1 MLNYQEES
9 CELTLKE
16 GIEEYREYL
25 RANNRHVL
33 GENCSEDEK
42 FNILCH
48 DATHVIFGLD
58 TSLEEEAMLD
68 CWVIFGG
75 DVFKIIKE
83 FYKGSLDLKE
93 TNEKVFDLANEVGYL
108 KFTYLYLRVIFQKWP
123 KIFFRTRKMK
133 KWSYFFPADF
143 LEKKISTLREDFN
156 IKILS
161 PEERKMRKIS
171 WQRAIS

>member
-16 GIEEYREYL
+16 GIEEYRKYL

-42 FNILCH
+42 LTILGH

-75 DVFKIIKE
+75 NVFKVIKE

-93 TNEKVFDLANEVGYL
+93 TNEKVYDLAKEVGYL
-108 KFTYLYLRVIFQKWP
+108 KYTYLYLRVIFQKWP

-133 KWSYFFPADF
+133 KWDYFFSLNLLDSKISKIREDYNINILSPD
-143 LEKKISTLREDFN
+143 ERGIKKISW
-156 IKILS
+156 S
-161 PEERKMRKIS
+161 
-171 WQRAIS
+171 RAI

>member
-1 MLNYQEES
+1 MLSYQKKS

-16 GIEEYREYL
+16 GIEEYRSYL
-25 RANNRHVL
+25 KENNRHVL

-42 FNILCH
+42 LTILAH

-75 DVFKIIKE
+75 GVFKVIKE

-93 TNEKVFDLANEVGYL
+93 TNEKVFDLVKEVGYL
-108 KFTYLYLRVIFQKWP
+108 KYTYLYLRVVFQKWP

-133 KWSYFFPADF
+133 KWDYFFSLNLLNSKISKIREDYNINILSPDERAI
-143 LEKKISTLREDFN
+143 KKISW
-156 IKILS
+156 S
-161 PEERKMRKIS
+161 
-171 WQRAIS
+171 RAI

>member
-1 MLNYQEES
+1 MLSYQNEY
-9 CELTLKE
+9 CDLTLRE
-16 GIEEYREYL
+16 GIEEYRNYL
-25 RANNRHVL
+25 KINNRHVL

-42 FNILCH
+42 LTILGH

-68 CWVIFGG
+68 CWVLFGG
-75 DVFKIIKE
+75 NVLQVIKE

-93 TNEKVFDLANEVGYL
+93 TNEKVFDLVKEVGYL
-108 KFTYLYLRVIFQKWP
+108 KYTYLYLRVVFQKWP

-133 KWSYFFPADF
+133 KWSYFFPSDF
-143 LEKKISTLREDFN
+143 LEKKISDLRKDFN
-156 IKILS
+156 IRILS
-161 PEERKMRKIS
+161 PEERKMKKVI

>member
-16 GIEEYREYL
+16 GIEEYRKYL
-25 RANNRHVL
+25 KTNNRHVL
-33 GENCSEDEK
+33 GENCSENEK
-42 FNILCH
+42 LTILGH

-68 CWVIFGG
+68 CWVIFGA

-93 TNEKVFDLANEVGYL
+93 TNEKVFDLVKEVGYL
-108 KFTYLYLRVIFQKWP
+108 KYTYLYLRVIFQKWP

-133 KWSYFFPADF
+133 KWDYFFSLNLLDSKISKIREDYNINILSRDERAM
-143 LEKKISTLREDFN
+143 KKIIWS
-156 IKILS
+156 
-161 PEERKMRKIS
+161 
-171 WQRAIS
+171 RAI

>member
-1 MLNYQEES
+1 MLNYQKES

-16 GIEEYREYL
+16 GIEEYRKYL

-42 FNILCH
+42 LTILGH

-58 TSLEEEAMLD
+58 TSLEEESMLD

-83 FYKGSLDLKE
+83 YFKGSLDLKE

-108 KFTYLYLRVIFQKWP
+108 KFTYLYLRVMFQKWP

-133 KWSYFFPADF
+133 KWSYFFPGDF
-143 LEKKISTLREDFN
+143 LEKKVSDLRKDFN

-161 PEERKMRKIS
+161 PEERKMKKIF

>member
-1 MLNYQEES
+1 MLSYQKKS

-16 GIEEYREYL
+16 GIEEYRSYL
-25 RANNRHVL
+25 RENNRHVL

-42 FNILCH
+42 LTILGH

-75 DVFKIIKE
+75 GVFKVIKE

-93 TNEKVFDLANEVGYL
+93 TNEKVYDLAKEVGYL
-108 KFTYLYLRVIFQKWP
+108 KYTYLYLRVIFQKWP

-133 KWSYFFPADF
+133 KWDYFFSLNLLDSKISKIREDYNINILSRDERAM
-143 LEKKISTLREDFN
+143 KKIIWS
-156 IKILS
+156 
-161 PEERKMRKIS
+161 
-171 WQRAIS
+171 RAI

>member
-1 MLNYQEES
+1 MLYYQEES

-16 GIEEYREYL
+16 GIEEYRKYL
-25 RANNRHVL
+25 IANNRHVL

-42 FNILCH
+42 VTILCH

-75 DVFKIIKE
+75 DYFKVSME
-83 FYKGSLDLKE
+83 YFKGSLDLKE
-93 TNEKVFDLANEVGYL
+93 TNEKVFALLKEVGYL
-108 KFTYLYLRVIFQKWP
+108 KYTYLYLKVIFQKWP

-133 KWSYFFPADF
+133 KWSYFFPSDF
-143 LEKKISTLREDFN
+143 LEKKISDLRKDFN
-156 IKILS
+156 IRILS
-161 PEERKMRKIS
+161 PEERKMKKVI

>member
-16 GIEEYREYL
+16 GIEEYRKYL

-42 FNILCH
+42 VTILGH

-58 TSLEEEAMLD
+58 TSLEEESMLD

-75 DVFKIIKE
+75 DVFKIIK
-83 FYKGSLDLKE
+83 
-93 TNEKVFDLANEVGYL
+93 
-108 KFTYLYLRVIFQKWP
+108 
-123 KIFFRTRKMK
+123 
-133 KWSYFFPADF
+133 
-143 LEKKISTLREDFN
+143 
-156 IKILS
+156 
-161 PEERKMRKIS
+161 
-171 WQRAIS
+171 

>member
-1 MLNYQEES
+1 MLSYQNEY
-9 CELTLKE
+9 CDLTLRE
-16 GIEEYREYL
+16 GIEEYRNYL
-25 RANNRHVL
+25 KINNRHVL

-42 FNILCH
+42 LTILGH

-75 DVFKIIKE
+75 NVFKVIKE

-93 TNEKVFDLANEVGYL
+93 TNEKVYDLAKEVGYL
-108 KFTYLYLRVIFQKWP
+108 KYTYLYLRVIFQKWP

-133 KWSYFFPADF
+133 KWDYFFSLNLLDSKISKIREDYNINI
-143 LEKKISTLREDFN
+143 LSRDERRMKKIIWS
-156 IKILS
+156 
-161 PEERKMRKIS
+161 
-171 WQRAIS
+171 RAI

>member
-1 MLNYQEES
+1 MLNYQKES

-25 RANNRHVL
+25 KANNRHIL

-42 FNILCH
+42 FNIFCH

-58 TSLEEEAMLD
+58 TTLEEEAMLD
-68 CWVIFGG
+68 CWLYFGG
-75 DVFKIIKE
+75 DYLKLTKQALQ
-83 FYKGSLDLKE
+83 GSLDLEE
-93 TNEKVFDLANEVGYL
+93 TNKKNYVLLKEVGYL
-108 KFTYLYLRVIFQKWP
+108 KYTYLYLRVMFRKWP
-123 KIFFRTRKMK
+123 KIFFRARKMK
-133 KWSYFFPADF
+133 KWSYFFPSDF
-143 LEKKISTLREDFN
+143 LEKKVSDLRKDFN

-161 PEERKMRKIS
+161 PEERKMKKVI

>member
-1 MLNYQEES
+1 MLYYQEES

-16 GIEEYREYL
+16 GIEEYRKYL

-42 FNILCH
+42 LTILGH

-58 TSLEEEAMLD
+58 TSLEEESMLD

-143 LEKKISTLREDFN
+143 LKKRISDLRKEFN

-161 PEERKMRKIS
+161 PEERKMKKIS

>member
-1 MLNYQEES
+1 MLYYQEES

-16 GIEEYREYL
+16 GIEEYRKYL

-42 FNILCH
+42 LTILGH

-93 TNEKVFDLANEVGYL
+93 TNEKVFALVKEVGYL
-108 KFTYLYLRVIFQKWP
+108 KYTYLYLRVIFQKWP

-133 KWSYFFPADF
+133 KWDYFFSLNLLDSKISKIREDYNINILSRDERAM
-143 LEKKISTLREDFN
+143 KKISW
-156 IKILS
+156 S
-161 PEERKMRKIS
+161 
-171 WQRAIS
+171 RAI

>member
-1 MLNYQEES
+1 MLHFQEKS

-25 RANNRHVL
+25 IANDRHVL

-68 CWVIFGG
+68 CWLFFGG
-75 DVFKIIKE
+75 DYLKLTKQSLQ
-83 FYKGSLDLKE
+83 GSLDLEE
-93 TNEKVFDLANEVGYL
+93 TNKKINVLVKEVGYL
-108 KFTYLYLRVIFQKWP
+108 KYTYLYLRVMFQKWP

-143 LEKKISTLREDFN
+143 LEKKISDLRKEFN

-161 PEERKMRKIS
+161 PEERKMKKVN

>member
-1 MLNYQEES
+1 MLSYQKEN
-9 CELTLKE
+9 CDLTLRE
-16 GIEEYREYL
+16 GIEEYRNYL
-25 RANNRHVL
+25 KINNRHVL

-42 FNILCH
+42 LTILGH

-75 DVFKIIKE
+75 GVFKVIKE

-93 TNEKVFDLANEVGYL
+93 TNEKVYDLAKEVGYL
-108 KFTYLYLRVIFQKWP
+108 KYTYLYLRVIFQKWP

-133 KWSYFFPADF
+133 KWDYFFSLNLLDSKISKIREDYNINILSPDERAI
-143 LEKKISTLREDFN
+143 KKISW
-156 IKILS
+156 S
-161 PEERKMRKIS
+161 
-171 WQRAIS
+171 RAI

>member
-1 MLNYQEES
+1 MLNYQKES

-25 RANNRHVL
+25 KANNRHVL

-68 CWVIFGG
+68 CWIFFGG
-75 DVFKIIKE
+75 DYFKVTFE
-83 FYKGSLDLKE
+83 YFKGSLDIKE
-93 TNEKVFDLANEVGYL
+93 TNEKVFALVKEVGYL
-108 KFTYLYLRVIFQKWP
+108 KYTYLYLRVMFQKWP

-143 LEKKISTLREDFN
+143 LEKKISDLRKDFN

-161 PEERKMRKIS
+161 PEERKIKKIS

>member
-25 RANNRHVL
+25 IANNRHVL
-33 GENCSEDEK
+33 GENCSEAEK
-42 FNILCH
+42 LNLLCH
-48 DATHVIFGLD
+48 DATHVVFGLD
-58 TSLEEEAMLD
+58 TTLEEEAMLD
-68 CWVIFGG
+68 CWIFFGG
-75 DVFKIIKE
+75 DYFKVAME
-83 FYKGSLDLKE
+83 YFKGSLDIKE
-93 TNEKVFDLANEVGYL
+93 TNKKVFDLVKEVGYL
-108 KFTYLYLRVIFQKWP
+108 KYTYLYLRVIFQKWP

-133 KWSYFFPADF
+133 KWSYFFPSDF
-143 LEKKISTLREDFN
+143 LEMKISDIRNDLN

-161 PEERKMRKIS
+161 SEERKMKKVI

>member
-1 MLNYQEES
+1 MLNYQKES

-16 GIEEYREYL
+16 GIEEYRKYL
-25 RANNRHVL
+25 IANNRHVL

-42 FNILCH
+42 LTILGH

-58 TSLEEEAMLD
+58 TSLEEESMLD

-93 TNEKVFDLANEVGYL
+93 TNEKVFDLVKEVGYL
-108 KFTYLYLRVIFQKWP
+108 KYTYLYLRVVFQKWP

-133 KWSYFFPADF
+133 QWSYFFPSNF
-143 LEKKISTLREDFN
+143 LEKKISDLRKDFN

-161 PEERKMRKIS
+161 LEERKMKKIS

>member
-1 MLNYQEES
+1 MLNYQKES

-16 GIEEYREYL
+16 GIEEYRKYL

-42 FNILCH
+42 LTILGH

-68 CWVIFGG
+68 CWVLFGG
-75 DVFKIIKE
+75 NVLQVIKE

-93 TNEKVFDLANEVGYL
+93 TNEKVYDLAKEVGYL
-108 KFTYLYLRVIFQKWP
+108 KYTYLYLRVIFQKWP

-133 KWSYFFPADF
+133 KWDYFFSLNLLNSKISKIREDYNINILSPDERAI
-143 LEKKISTLREDFN
+143 KKISW
-156 IKILS
+156 S
-161 PEERKMRKIS
+161 
-171 WQRAIS
+171 RAI

>member
-16 GIEEYREYL
+16 GIEEYHKYL
-25 RANNRHVL
+25 RVNNRHVL

-42 FNILCH
+42 LTILGH

-58 TSLEEEAMLD
+58 ASLEEEAMLD

-75 DVFKIIKE
+75 DIFKIIKE
-83 FYKGSLDLKE
+83 FYKGSLDLNE
-93 TNEKVFDLANEVGYL
+93 TNEKVFSLAKEVGYL

-133 KWSYFFPADF
+133 KWSYFFPSNF
-143 LEKKISTLREDFN
+143 LEKKVSDLRKDFN

-161 PEERKMRKIS
+161 PEERKMKKIS

>member
-16 GIEEYREYL
+16 GIEEYRKYL

-42 FNILCH
+42 LTILGH

-93 TNEKVFDLANEVGYL
+93 TNEKVYDLAKEVGYL
-108 KFTYLYLRVIFQKWP
+108 KYTYLYLRVIFQKWP

-133 KWSYFFPADF
+133 KWDYFFSLNLLDSKISKIREDYNINILSPDERAI
-143 LEKKISTLREDFN
+143 KKISW
-156 IKILS
+156 S
-161 PEERKMRKIS
+161 
-171 WQRAIS
+171 RAI

>member
-1 MLNYQEES
+1 MLSYQKKS

-16 GIEEYREYL
+16 GIEEYRSYL
-25 RANNRHVL
+25 RENNRHVL

-42 FNILCH
+42 LTILSH

-75 DVFKIIKE
+75 GVFKVIKE

-93 TNEKVFDLANEVGYL
+93 TNEKVFDLVKEVGYL
-108 KFTYLYLRVIFQKWP
+108 KYTYLYLRVVFRKWP
-123 KIFFRTRKMK
+123 KIF
-133 KWSYFFPADF
+133 
-143 LEKKISTLREDFN
+143 LE
-156 IKILS
+156 
-161 PEERKMRKIS
+161 PER
-171 WQRAIS
+171 

>member
-1 MLNYQEES
+1 MLSYQNEN
-9 CELTLKE
+9 CDLTLRE
-16 GIEEYREYL
+16 GIEEYRNYL
-25 RANNRHVL
+25 KINNRHVL

-42 FNILCH
+42 LTILGH

-68 CWVIFGG
+68 CWVLFGG
-75 DVFKIIKE
+75 NVLQVIKE

-93 TNEKVFDLANEVGYL
+93 TNEKVFALTKEVGYL
-108 KFTYLYLRVIFQKWP
+108 KFTYLYLRVMFQKWP

-133 KWSYFFPADF
+133 KWSYFFPSNF
-143 LEKKISTLREDFN
+143 LEKKVSDLRKDFN

-161 PEERKMRKIS
+161 PEERKMKKIF

>member
-16 GIEEYREYL
+16 GIEEYHKYL
-25 RANNRHVL
+25 RENNRHVL

-42 FNILCH
+42 LTILGH

-58 TSLEEEAMLD
+58 ASLEEEAMLD

-83 FYKGSLDLKE
+83 FYKGSLDLNE
-93 TNEKVFDLANEVGYL
+93 TNEKVFSLAKEVGYL

-133 KWSYFFPADF
+133 KWSYFFSSNF
-143 LEKKISTLREDFN
+143 LEKKVSDLRKDFN

-161 PEERKMRKIS
+161 PEERKMKKIS